1 MGVFAVEIPLQ
12 EFERAAQRF
21 FAENVETPKMQ
32 VPAEIQDNL
41 VDAIYD

>member
-1 MGVFAVEIPLQ
+1 MNLRRMWLREGIETTENI
-12 EFERAAQRF
+12 EF

-41 VDAIYD
+41 VDAI